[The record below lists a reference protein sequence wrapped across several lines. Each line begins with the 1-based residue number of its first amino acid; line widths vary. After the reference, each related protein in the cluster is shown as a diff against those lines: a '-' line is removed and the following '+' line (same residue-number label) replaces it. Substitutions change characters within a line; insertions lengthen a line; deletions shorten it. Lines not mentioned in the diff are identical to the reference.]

1 MNVFYLYLIKKIK
14 TPVACKVDEYLGGLL
29 WNLQTYQD
37 GVCTDYGY
45 NYGRRMSPTAEE
57 IVNYFMKAQ
66 QNNTR
71 IIGRS
76 ELLGDTSIPPLNAG
90 LSCLAALPSEVQHLV
105 PEPYRRLSVNSSVE
119 EIYALCMDPEANV
132 FDIQTFQRLCM
143 DFIEKTKGDTEIA
156 EISRSMG
163 SKDCDEDPS
172 SIVDTNVGR
181 KILTSDRYW
190 TVFQKITRPITH
202 PFAPPKPFS
211 SRLSQLKPNNRI
223 KVSRVLAADKPRH
236 LNSSEESKK
245 NDFRYSDANGL
256 LLRGNNKNGE
266 ELSLENIPYKV
277 AYTGA
282 KEAAKRRNAK
292 NKTKN
297 NNNNTKK
304 MKDQLGKTGE
314 NVSDSKKSKHRHR
327 LSDEEARMRQI
338 QMTPPPSEPSKNI
351 DGLTAVQCLQQ
362 LKDVQLLSIIQWE
375 WIAPSQTPYASFNP
389 EAYET
394 VKLTIKVSNISKDSD
409 NDTKEQEELV
419 LEQDRNVNEVS
430 RKILKQG
437 LASLALQKLLQV
449 KKSWTEMN
457 MSEMKEQ
464 LSVQN
469 PVIQ

>member
-1 MNVFYLYLIKKIK
+1 
-14 TPVACKVDEYLGGLL
+14 
-29 WNLQTYQD
+29 
-37 GVCTDYGY
+37 
-45 NYGRRMSPTAEE
+45 MSPTAEE
-57 IVNYFMKAQ
+57 IVNYFIKAQ
-66 QNNTR
+66 QNDTR

-143 DFIEKTKGDTEIA
+143 DFIEKTKGNKEITEK
-156 EISRSMG
+156 SRSMG
-163 SKDCDEDPS
+163 SNDCDEDPS

-181 KILTSDRYW
+181 KILTSDKYW
-190 TVFQKITRPITH
+190 TVLQKITRPITH
-202 PFAPPKPFS
+202 PFAPPKAFS

-236 LNSSEESKK
+236 INSTEESKG
-245 NDFRYSDANGL
+245 NDFRYSDASGL
-256 LLRGNNKNGE
+256 LLRGKNKNGKVP
-266 ELSLENIPYKV
+266 SLENIPYKV
-277 AYTGA
+277 AYASA
-282 KEAAKRRNAK
+282 KEAMKRRNAK
-292 NKTKN
+292 IKTKN
-297 NNNNTKK
+297 SNNSIKK
-304 MKDQLGKTGE
+304 KKDQIGKTE
-314 NVSDSKKSKHRHR
+314 EIASDSKKTKQRHR

-338 QMTPPPSEPSKNI
+338 QMTPPPSEPSKNV

-394 VKLTIKVSNISKDSD
+394 VKLTIKMSNVSKGGD
-409 NDTKEQEELV
+409 NDTKNQEELV

-437 LASLALQKLLQV
+437 LASLALQKLLEVQ
-449 KKSWTEMN
+449 KSWTEMN
-457 MSEMKEQ
+457 MNEMKEQ
-464 LSVQN
+464 LSVQDS
-469 PVIQ
+469 VIQ